1 MKTVATPST
10 EATAEETLKVKNEAV
25 KKAFFAILSEIKQL
39 IPLYSSEYLRTYL
52 EVDYSSTG
60 YSNNYGF
67 YSPLIHLRFEGHT
80 GECSI
85 YYAKNFNFKQ
95 QVGNYL
101 DTVLTRS
108 IFKHTS
114 ASTTEV
120 NIEDTLNICIFRPD
134 EYKDAK
140 DLLDR
145 GFQGCKKITV
155 EQLKKEA

>member
-1 MKTVATPST
+1 MKTVVTPST
-10 EATAEETLKVKNEAV
+10 EATAEETLKAKNEAV

-95 QVGNYL
+95 QVGNFL
-101 DTVLTRS
+101 DTVLTRT
-108 IFKHTS
+108 IFKHTA
-114 ASTTEV
+114 ASLTEV
-120 NIEDTLNICIFRPD
+120 NIEDSLNVCMFRAED
-134 EYKDAK
+134 YKEAK
-140 DLLDR
+140 DLLDK
-145 GFQGCKKITV
+145 GFAGCKKVTV
-155 EQLKKEA
+155 ELLKKEA